1 MTTMPSTTTTEM
13 QRDYIKE
20 FSHALGREM
29 EVLHFGHAGRPL
41 LVFPTSMG
49 RFYQW
54 EDFGLVGALS
64 DLIESGAIQLVCVD
78 SVDGESW
85 YAKDR
90 PPAERVLRH
99 LQYEAYI
106 VDEVLPRIPGAPLAC
121 GTSFGALHAVLLA
134 ARHPTRIGG
143 FFALSGAYDTN
154 RWLDGYHD
162 DNAYY
167 TNLFAFLP
175 GLNDEAYLGP
185 LRAQHPKVIAAG
197 ADDPNV
203 EDSKRL
209 GALLR
214 HKGVDVGLD
223 IWPGWAHDW
232 PYWKEMMRRYL
243 S

>member
-1 MTTMPSTTTTEM
+1 
-13 QRDYIKE
+13 
-20 FSHALGREM
+20 M
-29 EVLHFGHAGRPL
+29 EVLHFGPAGRRL
-41 LVFPTSMG
+41 LVFPPSMG

-54 EDFGLVGALS
+54 ADCGLVGALS
-64 DLIESGAIQLVCVD
+64 ALIESGAFQLVCVD

-143 FFALSGAYDTN
+143 FIALSGAYDTN
-154 RWLDGYHD
+154 RWLDGYPD
-162 DNAYY
+162 DHAYY
-167 TNLFAFLP
+167 TKLFAFLP

-185 LRAQHPKVIAAG
+185 LRAQHPKVIATG
-197 ADDPNV
+197 ADGPNV
-203 EDSKRL
+203 EDSNRQR
-209 GALLR
+209 ALLR
-214 HKGVDVGLD
+214 QQWGDDGLE
-223 IWPGWAHDW
+223 G
-232 PYWKEMMRRYL
+232 
-243 S
+243 

>member
-1 MTTMPSTTTTEM
+1 MRWFTITMTMTTTSINTTDL

-20 FSHALGREM
+20 YSHRLGRDM
-29 EVLHFGHAGRPL
+29 EILHFGHAGRTL
-41 LVFPTSMG
+41 VVFPTSMG

-54 EDFGLVGALS
+54 EDFGLVGALG
-64 DLIESGAIQLVCVD
+64 DFIDSGAIQLICVD

-85 YAKDR
+85 YATDR
-90 PPAERVLRH
+90 RPAERIWRH
-99 LQYEAYI
+99 LQYESYL
-106 VDEVLPRIPGAPLAC
+106 VDEVLPRIPGPPLAC
-121 GTSFGALHAVLLA
+121 GASFGALHAVLLA

-143 FFALSGAYDTN
+143 FIALSGAYNTD
-154 RWLDGYHD
+154 RWLAGYHD

-175 GLNDEAYLGP
+175 GLSDEAYLGP
-185 LRAQHPKVIAAG
+185 LRAEHPKVIAAG

-223 IWPGWAHDW
+223 IWPG
-232 PYWKEMMRRYL
+232 
-243 S
+243 